1 MRTKFLRA
9 VRDGLYA
16 SHLPEIPAVI
26 LRPFCHRILTLDAA
40 EARRQLE
47 QFSPCP
53 DGTAAAKHRLIEPP
67 RYDLQVVVN
76 VYNLERYIRE
86 CADSILQQETSYS
99 FRVIFVDD
107 GSKDASPEILDTY
120 TADPRVQVIHQSNV
134 GQSSKNT
141 GLELLDSAYVL
152 FVDGDDMLE
161 QGSIQA
167 MLDEAYQ
174 RDADIVQIGLSR
186 LEEGHIDRQK
196 NVNVSREAPPYGE
209 RTGFAC
215 GKVIRSRL
223 FETVQFP
230 PGFWHADTIISFL
243 IHPMAVGRYRIPA
256 YGYIYRC
263 TSHRLSKRAPS
274 SPKCADTYYITERMM
289 EEHAERGLACDSVYY
304 DELLRQVLL
313 NARRMRKTPAYIKE
327 AVFVL
332 TGELFE
338 RYFESAGVRP
348 TIHKRLRKALLD
360 RDYGYY
366 RLYCRTHF

>member
-120 TADPRVQVIHQSNV
+120 TADPRVKVIHQNNV

-209 RTGFAC
+209 LTGFAC

-263 TSHRLSKRAPS
+263 KRSRTGTAAVRWQ
-274 SPKCADTYYITERMM
+274 KCSQRE
-289 EEHAERGLACDSVYY
+289 G
-304 DELLRQVLL
+304 
-313 NARRMRKTPAYIKE
+313 ARRR
-327 AVFVL
+327 
-332 TGELFE
+332 
-338 RYFESAGVRP
+338 R
-348 TIHKRLRKALLD
+348 
-360 RDYGYY
+360 
-366 RLYCRTHF
+366 

>member
-1 MRTKFLRA
+1 M
-9 VRDGLYA
+9 RDGLYA
-16 SHLPEIPAVI
+16 SHLLEIPAAV
-26 LRPFCHRILTLDAA
+26 LRPFCHRISTLDAG
-40 EARRQLE
+40 EARSRLE

-53 DGTAAAKHRLIEPP
+53 DGTAMAKHRVIEPA
-67 RYDLQVVVN
+67 RVNLQIVVN
-76 VYNLERYIRE
+76 VYNLEKYIRE
-86 CADSILQQETSYS
+86 CADSILRQETAYS

-120 TADPRVQVIHQSNV
+120 AADPRVQVIHQVNV
-134 GQSSKNT
+134 GPASKNT
-141 GLELLDSAYVL
+141 GLELLDADYVL

-161 QGSIQA
+161 QGSVQA
-167 MLDEAYQ
+167 MLEEAYR

-196 NVNVSREAPPYGE
+196 NVKAVREAPPYGE
-209 RTGFAC
+209 LTGFAC

-243 IHPMAVGRYRIPA
+243 IHPMAAGRYRIPA
-256 YGYIYRC
+256 YGYVYRC
-263 TSHRLSKRAPS
+263 TSGRLSKKAPS
-274 SPKCADTYYITERMM
+274 SPKCADTFYITERMM
-289 EEHAERGLACDSVYY
+289 EEHAVRGLPCDRAYY

-313 NARRMRKTPAYIKE
+313 NARRMRKTPSDIRE
-327 AVFVL
+327 AVFIL

-338 RYFESAGVRP
+338 RYFERADVRP
-348 TIHKRLRKALLD
+348 TIHKGLRKALLA
-360 RDYGYY
+360 RDYGSY